1 MLRFCPRNL
10 DFGVVRFS
18 WKVKES
24 NHDIIATRTNV
35 SWALKLEAAPVHSE
49 VVLARNSPDSSRFGG
64 S

>member
-1 MLRFCPRNL
+1 MLLFCPRNL

-24 NHDIIATRTNV
+24 NHEIIATRTNV
-35 SWALKLEAAPVHSE
+35 SWAPKLEAAPVHSE
-49 VVLARNSPDSSRFGG
+49 VVSARSSPDSSRPVG